1 MVRQLDSPIR
11 AKKRPDHIASA
22 RQPFVTFA
30 YGIHSSRAREAIAK
44 LHEEL
49 HTATWRVSPRPAGR
63 GVVRRWEHRP
73 HPGCCCSA
81 PENDSQAEGHS
92 GADVGHPCQLRT
104 KDSHILADT
113 PHGEPIRLTG
123 K

>member
-1 MVRQLDSPIR
+1 MRRMVRQLDSPIR

-49 HTATWRVSPRPAGR
+49 HRDVAGPASARGSRRSPPLGAPATSWLLLFRP
-63 GVVRRWEHRP
+63 
-73 HPGCCCSA
+73 
-81 PENDSQAEGHS
+81 
-92 GADVGHPCQLRT
+92 
-104 KDSHILADT
+104 
-113 PHGEPIRLTG
+113 
-123 K
+123 